1 MIKEAVILAGGLGS
15 RLKDKTKT
23 MPKGFLEIGGTAIV
37 EQSVQ
42 KLLAHGIEKIIIGTG
57 HCNEYYDRLAQ
68 KYPAIITVKNERYAE
83 TGSMGT
89 LECCAPLVTGSFLL
103 LESDLI
109 YDSIGLFTLINDER
123 KNLILASGATHSGD
137 EVYLQADADMR
148 LTGLSKKKQDLHSI
162 LGELVGITKL
172 TKEALNNMCAYAK
185 AHHND
190 LPKMEYEHALLK
202 IAETDAVAVKK
213 IEYYVWREIDDEDHL
228 AMAVNDIY
236 PHIVENE
243 SLRNVRREVLLNPG
257 PATTTDS
264 VKYAQVAADIC
275 PREKEFGNLMQWLCD
290 EMKLF
295 ALAPQTNPDEY
306 ETVMFGCSGTGADE
320 VMVSSCVPN
329 TGKLLV
335 IDNGSY
341 GARMAKIAQVYKI
354 PMEVYKSS
362 TYEPIDLEKLEAV
375 FASKKYTHLACVYHE
390 TTTGLLNPL
399 HIICP
404 MAKKYG
410 MVTIVDAVSAYCGM
424 PMDLKTLGIDFMAST
439 SNKNIQGMA
448 GVGFV
453 ICNKAELEK
462 TKDYPMRNYYL
473 NLYDQYAYFSK
484 THQTRFTP
492 PVQTMYALRQA
503 VLETKQETVQKRYE
517 RYTECWNI
525 LVAAVKKLGLE
536 MLVKEEHQ
544 SHFITAILE
553 PKTPRYSFDALHD
566 FAAEHS
572 FTIYPGKLGNIDTFR
587 IANIGDIK
595 PEEMRTFTVKLEQ
608 YMHGIGVGK

>member
-1 MIKEAVILAGGLGS
+1 
-15 RLKDKTKT
+15 
-23 MPKGFLEIGGTAIV
+23 
-37 EQSVQ
+37 
-42 KLLAHGIEKIIIGTG
+42 
-57 HCNEYYDRLAQ
+57 
-68 KYPAIITVKNERYAE
+68 
-83 TGSMGT
+83 MGT

-148 LTGLSKKKQDLHSI
+148 LTGLSKKKQDLHSV

-172 TKEALNNMCAYAK
+172 TKEVLNNMCAYAK
-185 AHHND
+185 DHHND

-202 IAETDAVAVKK
+202 IAETAAVAVKK

-320 VMVSSCVPN
+320 VMVSSCVPD

-354 PMEVYKSS
+354 PMDVYKSS

-517 RYTECWNI
+517 RYTECWRI
-525 LVAAVKKLGLE
+525 LLAAVKKLGLE

-553 PKTPRYSFDALHD
+553 PKTPQYSFDALHD

-587 IANIGDIK
+587 IANIGDIQ
-595 PEEMRTFTVKLEQ
+595 PEEMRRFTVKLEE
-608 YMHGIGVGK
+608 YMHGIGVGN

>member
-68 KYPAIITVKNERYAE
+68 KYPAIVTVKNERYTE

-172 TKEALNNMCAYAK
+172 TKEVLNNMCAYAK
-185 AHHND
+185 DHHND
-190 LPKMEYEHALLK
+190 LPKMEYEYALLK
-202 IAETDAVAVKK
+202 IAETDTVAVKK

-320 VMVSSCVPN
+320 VMVSSCVPD

-354 PMEVYKSS
+354 PMDVYKSS

-517 RYTECWNI
+517 RYTECWRI
-525 LVAAVKKLGLE
+525 LLAAVKKLGLE

-553 PKTPRYSFDALHD
+553 PKTPHYSFDALHD

-587 IANIGDIK
+587 IANIGDIQ

>member
-68 KYPAIITVKNERYAE
+68 KYPAIVTVKNERYAE

-123 KNLILASGATHSGD
+123 KNLILASGATQSGD

-172 TKEALNNMCAYAK
+172 TKVVLNNMCAYAK
-185 AHHND
+185 DHHND

-202 IAETDAVAVKK
+202 IAETDTVAVKK

-320 VMVSSCVPN
+320 VMVSSCVPD

-354 PMEVYKSS
+354 PIDVYKSS

-503 VLETKQETVQKRYE
+503 ILETKQETVQKRYE

-553 PKTPRYSFDALHD
+553 PKTSQYSFDALHD

-595 PEEMRTFTVKLEQ
+595 PEEMRWFTVKLEE
-608 YMHGIGVGK
+608 YMRGIGVGE

>member
-68 KYPAIITVKNERYAE
+68 KYPAIVTVKNERDAE
-83 TGSMGT
+83 TGSMRT
-89 LECCAPLVTGSFLL
+89 LECCVPLVTGSFLL

-137 EVYLQADADMR
+137 EVYLQADADMH
-148 LTGLSKKKQDLHSI
+148 LTGLSKNKSDLQNVS
-162 LGELVGITKL
+162 GELVGITKL
-172 TKEALNNMCAYAK
+172 TKEVLNNMCAYAK
-185 AHHND
+185 DHHND

-202 IAETDAVAVKK
+202 IAETDTVAVKK

-236 PHIVENE
+236 PRIVENE
-243 SLRNVRREVLLNPG
+243 SLRNVRREVLLNPW

-320 VMVSSCVPN
+320 VMVSSCVPD

-354 PMEVYKSS
+354 PMDVYKSS

-517 RYTECWNI
+517 RYTECWRI
-525 LVAAVKKLGLE
+525 LLAAVKKLGLE

-553 PKTPRYSFDALHD
+553 PKTPHYSFYALHD

-587 IANIGDIK
+587 IANIGDIQ

-608 YMHGIGVGK
+608 YMHEIGVGK

>member
-1 MIKEAVILAGGLGS
+1 MIKEAIVLAGGLGS

-68 KYPAIITVKNERYAE
+68 KYSAIVTVKNERYAE

-148 LTGLSKKKQDLHSI
+148 LTGLSKNKSDLQNVS
-162 LGELVGITKL
+162 GELVGITKL
-172 TKEALNNMCAYAK
+172 TKETVNNMCVYAK
-185 AHHND
+185 DHHND

-202 IAETDAVAVKK
+202 IAETDTIAVKK

-275 PREKEFGNLMQWLCD
+275 PREKEFGNVMQWLCD

-320 VMVSSCVPN
+320 VMVSSCVPD

-354 PMEVYKSS
+354 PMDVYKSS
-362 TYEPIDLEKLEAV
+362 TYEPIDLEKLAAA

-517 RYTECWNI
+517 RYTECWRI
-525 LVAAVKKLGLE
+525 LLAAVKKLGLE

-553 PKTPRYSFDALHD
+553 PKTSQYSFDALHD

-587 IANIGDIK
+587 IANIGDIQ

-608 YMHGIGVGK
+608 YMHEIGVGK

>member
-172 TKEALNNMCAYAK
+172 TKEVLNNMCAYAK

-320 VMVSSCVPN
+320 VMVSSCVPD

-354 PMEVYKSS
+354 PMDVYKSS

>member
-68 KYPAIITVKNERYAE
+68 KYPAIVTVKNERYAE

-148 LTGLSKKKQDLHSI
+148 LTGLSKNKSDLQNVS
-162 LGELVGITKL
+162 GELVGITKL
-172 TKEALNNMCAYAK
+172 TKEVLNNMCAYAK
-185 AHHND
+185 DHYND

-202 IAETDAVAVKK
+202 IAETDTVAVKK

-228 AMAVNDIY
+228 TMAVNDIY

-306 ETVMFGCSGTGADE
+306 ETVMFGCSGTGTDE
-320 VMVSSCVPN
+320 VMVSSCVPD

-354 PMEVYKSS
+354 PMDVYKSS

-503 VLETKQETVQKRYE
+503 ILETKQETVQKRYE
-517 RYTECWNI
+517 RYTECWQI

-553 PKTPRYSFDALHD
+553 PKTSQYSFDALHD

-587 IANIGDIK
+587 IANIGDIQ
-595 PEEMRTFTVKLEQ
+595 PEEMRIFTVKLEQ
-608 YMHGIGVGK
+608 YMHEIGVGK

>member
-57 HCNEYYDRLAQ
+57 HCNEYYDRLAK
-68 KYPAIITVKNERYAE
+68 KYPAIVTVKNERYAE

-172 TKEALNNMCAYAK
+172 TKVVLNNMCAYAK
-185 AHHND
+185 DHHND

-202 IAETDAVAVKK
+202 IAETDTVAVKK

-320 VMVSSCVPN
+320 VMVSSCVPD

-354 PMEVYKSS
+354 PMDVYKSS
-362 TYEPIDLEKLEAV
+362 TYEPIDLEKLEAE

-503 VLETKQETVQKRYE
+503 ILETKQETVQKRYE
-517 RYTECWNI
+517 RYTECWQI
-525 LVAAVKKLGLE
+525 LVAAIKKLGLE
-536 MLVKEEHQ
+536 MLVKEDHQ

-553 PKTPRYSFDALHD
+553 PKTSQYSFDALHD

-572 FTIYPGKLGNIDTFR
+572 FTIYPGKLGNVDTFR
-587 IANIGDIK
+587 IANIGDIQ

-608 YMHGIGVGK
+608 YMHEIGVGK